1 MVTTKFA
8 VMIFNPKV
16 VSNGSKLVFQ
26 VADAGK
32 DKVARYFTVMCNNN
46 DLLQG
51 LAHKEKVKLT
61 TINGISLSRYNNKT
75 QTTLFCEVE
84 RLGSTDEMNYDGNDT
99 IKISD
104 EDLPF

>member
-26 VADAGK
+26 VADSGK

-51 LAHKEKVKLT
+51 LAHKEKVKLSS
-61 TINGISLSRYNNKT
+61 INGSSLGEYQGKT
-75 QTTLFCEVE
+75 QVT
-84 RLGSTDEMNYDGNDT
+84 
-99 IKISD
+99 
-104 EDLPF
+104 